1 MRQHLE
7 ISNPQKGVSMQTAV
21 KQQTQTKSSDEPSL
35 IPIGVKKVMQQA
47 SEKSTTEKQMSGD
60 LSRLLDANS
69 DCV

>member
-1 MRQHLE
+1 
-7 ISNPQKGVSMQTAV
+7 MQTAV